1 MCKYIFTD
9 CKSSCKQVFVERK
22 KKEIAMSNIDGL
34 AADWLLVKAQEK
46 EIIAQRHA
54 IEEQIN
60 AALDAKDEG
69 SITHTLQDYKITL
82 TQPVS
87 RKVDP
92 IAWDKIKD
100 KIPENMHPVKVSVSA
115 DASGCRYLAEK
126 EPRLW
131 ARVAKAFTSKA
142 GKVGIKVEAL

>member
-1 MCKYIFTD
+1 
-9 CKSSCKQVFVERK
+9 
-22 KKEIAMSNIDGL
+22 MSNIDGL

-87 RKVDP
+87 RKVDA
-92 IAWDKIKD
+92 IIWDKVAK
-100 KIPENMHPVKVSVSA
+100 KIPTHLHPVKTVISA
-115 DASGCRYLAEK
+115 DSAGCRYLLAN
-126 EPRLW
+126 EPKLW
-131 ARVAKAFTSKA
+131 AKIAPAFETKA
-142 GKVGIKVEAL
+142 GKIGVKVEAL

>member
-1 MCKYIFTD
+1 
-9 CKSSCKQVFVERK
+9 
-22 KKEIAMSNIDGL
+22 MSNIDGL

-46 EIIAQRHA
+46 EIIAERHA

-69 SITHTLQDYKITL
+69 SITHTLEEYKITL

-92 IAWDKIKD
+92 IAWDKVKD
-100 KIPENMHPVKVSVSA
+100 KISSNLHPVKVSISA
-115 DASGCRYLAEK
+115 DAAGCRYLAEK

-131 ARVAKAFTSKA
+131 SKVSKAFTTKS
-142 GKVGIKVEAL
+142 GKIGVKVEAL

>member
-60 AALDAKDEG
+60 SALDAKDEG

-115 DASGCRYLAEK
+115 DAAGCRYLVEK

-131 ARVAKAFTSKA
+131 SKIAKAFTSKA
-142 GKVGIKVEAL
+142 GKV